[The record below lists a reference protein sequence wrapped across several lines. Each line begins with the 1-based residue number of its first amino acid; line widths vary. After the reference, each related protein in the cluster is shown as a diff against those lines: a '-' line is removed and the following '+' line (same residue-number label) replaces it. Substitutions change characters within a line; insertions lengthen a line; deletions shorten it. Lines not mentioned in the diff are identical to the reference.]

1 MRTATSVPEGIFTT
15 RGAGGSTGFI
25 SSRGG
30 AGTSIGGA
38 TGAGK
43 LRVPG
48 PVPVV
53 DEEAVW
59 DGAGVGAGAGA
70 GTGVCFAAV
79 TGFGGAA
86 AFRTSFTSALAF
98 AASST
103 CL

>member
-1 MRTATSVPEGIFTT
+1 MRTATSVPEGIFTS

-30 AGTSIGGA
+30 AGTSIGGG

-43 LRVPG
+43 LSVPG
-48 PVPVV
+48 V

-70 GTGVCFAAV
+70 GTGVCFAV
-79 TGFGGAA
+79 LTGFGGAA

-98 AASST
+98 GASST